1 MANIKNIFDKL
12 FKKKLDEDANKNGGK
27 SSSKSTASEEDA
39 GGGDQNFISN
49 IQDATQK
56 SEQKSENSSTKISEE
71 DGKKIDD
78 IIEILRKNNIKPLTN
93 QQRNLD
99 REEGGLE
106 HEEKENEISSIDELD
121 DRGDEI
127 IKMAESHPIN
137 NSTGKKSML
146 WNLKRKK
153 LQEQKIKEEIA
164 EISGDLKELKMQKNS
179 EQTGSEF
186 DSRKSQSTLTQKI
199 NALREDRND
208 FKNPSKIR

>member
-1 MANIKNIFDKL
+1 MANIKSVFDKL
-12 FKKKLDEDANKNGGK
+12 FKKKLDENTVPNADK
-27 SSSKSTASEEDA
+27 SSSGSVLSDE
-39 GGGDQNFISN
+39 GGDQNFISN

-56 SEQKSENSSTKISEE
+56 SEQKTENSSAKISEE

-78 IIEILRKNNIKPLTN
+78 IIDLLRKSNIRPMAN

-99 REEGGLE
+99 REEGGME
-106 HEEKENEISSIDELD
+106 HENKETESHTIDEWD
-121 DRGDEI
+121 TRGDEI

-137 NSTGKKSML
+137 KSTSKKSML

-153 LQEQKIKEEIA
+153 LQEKKIQEEIA
-164 EISGDLKELKMQKNS
+164 DVSKDLKQIKMQKS
-179 EQTGSEF
+179 PEQGGSEF
-186 DSRKSQSTLTQKI
+186 DSRSSQSTLTQRI

>member
-1 MANIKNIFDKL
+1 MANIKSVFNKL
-12 FKKKLDEDANKNGGK
+12 FKKKLDENAVSNADK
-27 SSSKSTASEEDA
+27 SSSGSVLSDE
-39 GGGDQNFISN
+39 GGDQNFISN

-56 SEQKSENSSTKISEE
+56 SENSSAKISEE

-78 IIEILRKNNIKPLTN
+78 IIDLLRKSNIRPMAN

-99 REEGGLE
+99 REEGGME
-106 HEEKENEISSIDELD
+106 HENKETESHTIDEWD
-121 DRGDEI
+121 ARGDEI

-137 NSTGKKSML
+137 KSTSKKSML

-153 LQEQKIKEEIA
+153 LQEKKIQEEIA
-164 EISGDLKELKMQKNS
+164 NVSKDLKQLKVQKNP
-179 EQTGSEF
+179 EQGGSEF
-186 DSRKSQSTLTQKI
+186 DSRRSQSTLTQRI

>member
-1 MANIKNIFDKL
+1 MANIKSVFDKL
-12 FKKKLDEDANKNGGK
+12 FKKKLDKNADE
-27 SSSKSTASEEDA
+27 SSSGNALSDE
-39 GGGDQNFISN
+39 GGDQNFISN
-49 IQDATQK
+49 IQDSTQK

-78 IIEILRKNNIKPLTN
+78 IIDLLRKSNIRPMAN

-99 REEGGLE
+99 REEGGME
-106 HEEKENEISSIDELD
+106 HENKETESHTIDEWD
-121 DRGDEI
+121 GRGDEI

-137 NSTGKKSML
+137 NSTSKKSML

-153 LQEQKIKEEIA
+153 LQEKKIKEEIA
-164 EISGDLKELKMQKNS
+164 EVSKDLKQIKMQKNP
-179 EQTGSEF
+179 EQGGLEF
-186 DSRKSQSTLTQKI
+186 DSRSSQSTLTQRI

>member
-1 MANIKNIFDKL
+1 MANIKSVFDKL
-12 FKKKLDEDANKNGGK
+12 FKKKLDENTVPNADK
-27 SSSKSTASEEDA
+27 SSSGSALSDE
-39 GGGDQNFISN
+39 GGDQNFISN
-49 IQDATQK
+49 IQDST
-56 SEQKSENSSTKISEE
+56 QKSENSSAKISEE

-78 IIEILRKNNIKPLTN
+78 IIDLLRKNNIRPMAN

-99 REEGGLE
+99 REEGGME
-106 HEEKENEISSIDELD
+106 HENKETESHTIDEWD
-121 DRGDEI
+121 ARGDEI

-153 LQEQKIKEEIA
+153 LQEKKIQEEIA
-164 EISGDLKELKMQKNS
+164 DVSKDLKQIKMQKNP
-179 EQTGSEF
+179 EQGGSEF
-186 DSRKSQSTLTQKI
+186 DSRSSQSSLTQRI

>member
-1 MANIKNIFDKL
+1 MANIKSVFDKL
-12 FKKKLDEDANKNGGK
+12 FKKKLDENAVPNADK
-27 SSSKSTASEEDA
+27 SSSGSILSDE
-39 GGGDQNFISN
+39 GGDQNFISN

-56 SEQKSENSSTKISEE
+56 SEQKSENSTAKISEE

-78 IIEILRKNNIKPLTN
+78 IIDLLRKSNIRPMAN

-99 REEGGLE
+99 REEGGME
-106 HEEKENEISSIDELD
+106 HENKETESHTIDEWD
-121 DRGDEI
+121 ARGDEI

-137 NSTGKKSML
+137 KSTSKKSML

-153 LQEQKIKEEIA
+153 LQEKKIKEEIA
-164 EISGDLKELKMQKNS
+164 DVSKDLKQIKMQKS
-179 EQTGSEF
+179 PEQGGSEF
-186 DSRKSQSTLTQKI
+186 DSRWSQSTLTQRI

>member
-1 MANIKNIFDKL
+1 MANIKSVFNKL
-12 FKKKLDEDANKNGGK
+12 FKKKLDENAVSNADK
-27 SSSKSTASEEDA
+27 SSSGSVLSDE
-39 GGGDQNFISN
+39 GGDQNFISN

-56 SEQKSENSSTKISEE
+56 SENSSAKISEE

-78 IIEILRKNNIKPLTN
+78 IIDLLRKNNIRPMAN

-99 REEGGLE
+99 REEGGME
-106 HEEKENEISSIDELD
+106 HENKETESHTIDEWD
-121 DRGDEI
+121 GRGDEI

-137 NSTGKKSML
+137 KSTSKKSML

-153 LQEQKIKEEIA
+153 LQEKKIKEEIA
-164 EISGDLKELKMQKNS
+164 EVSKDLKQIKMQKNP
-179 EQTGSEF
+179 EQGGSEF
-186 DSRKSQSTLTQKI
+186 DSRSSQSTLTQRI

>member
-1 MANIKNIFDKL
+1 MANIKSVFDKL
-12 FKKKLDEDANKNGGK
+12 FKKKLDENAVPNADK
-27 SSSKSTASEEDA
+27 SSSGSVLSDE
-39 GGGDQNFISN
+39 GGDQNFISN

-56 SEQKSENSSTKISEE
+56 SENSSAKISEE

-78 IIEILRKNNIKPLTN
+78 IIDLLRKSNIRPMAN

-99 REEGGLE
+99 REEGGME
-106 HEEKENEISSIDELD
+106 HENKETESHTIDEWD
-121 DRGDEI
+121 ARGDEI

-137 NSTGKKSML
+137 KSTSKKSML

-153 LQEQKIKEEIA
+153 LQEKKIKEEIA
-164 EISGDLKELKMQKNS
+164 EVSKDLKQIKMQKNP
-179 EQTGSEF
+179 EQGGSEF
-186 DSRKSQSTLTQKI
+186 DSRSSQSSLTQRI

>member
-12 FKKKLDEDANKNGGK
+12 FKKKLGEDANKNGGEL
-27 SSSKSTASEEDA
+27 SSGRTASEEDE

-106 HEEKENEISSIDELD
+106 SKEKENEISSIDELD

-164 EISGDLKELKMQKNS
+164 EISGDLKELKIQKNS

-208 FKNPSKIR
+208 FKDPSKIR

>member
-1 MANIKNIFDKL
+1 MANIKSVFDKL
-12 FKKKLDEDANKNGGK
+12 FKKKLDENTVPSADK
-27 SSSKSTASEEDA
+27 SSSGSILSDE
-39 GGGDQNFISN
+39 GGDQNFISN

-56 SEQKSENSSTKISEE
+56 SENSSAKISEE

-78 IIEILRKNNIKPLTN
+78 IIDLLRKNNIRPMAN

-99 REEGGLE
+99 REEGGME
-106 HEEKENEISSIDELD
+106 HENKETESHTIDEWD
-121 DRGDEI
+121 ARGDEI

-137 NSTGKKSML
+137 NSTSKKSML

-153 LQEQKIKEEIA
+153 LQEKKIKEEIA
-164 EISGDLKELKMQKNS
+164 DVSKDLKQIKMQKS
-179 EQTGSEF
+179 PEQGGSEF
-186 DSRKSQSTLTQKI
+186 DSRWSQSTLTQRI

>member
-1 MANIKNIFDKL
+1 MANIKSVFDKL
-12 FKKKLDEDANKNGGK
+12 FKKKLDENTVPNADK
-27 SSSKSTASEEDA
+27 SSSVSVLSDE
-39 GGGDQNFISN
+39 GGDQNFISN

-56 SEQKSENSSTKISEE
+56 SEQKSENSSAKISEE

-78 IIEILRKNNIKPLTN
+78 IIDLLRKNNIRPMAN

-99 REEGGLE
+99 REEGGME
-106 HEEKENEISSIDELD
+106 HENKETESHTIDEWD

-137 NSTGKKSML
+137 KSTSKKSML

-153 LQEQKIKEEIA
+153 LQEKKIKEEIA
-164 EISGDLKELKMQKNS
+164 DVSKDLKQIKMQKNP
-179 EQTGSEF
+179 EQGGSEF
-186 DSRKSQSTLTQKI
+186 DSRSSQSSLTQRI

>member
-12 FKKKLDEDANKNGGK
+12 FKKKLDEDANKDGSRSLTNK
-27 SSSKSTASEEDA
+27 ASSDED
-39 GGGDQNFISN
+39 GDQNFISN
-49 IQDATQK
+49 IQDSTQK
-56 SEQKSENSSTKISEE
+56 TENKSPDSTSKISEE

-78 IIEILRKNNIKPLTN
+78 IIELLRKNNIRPMAN

-99 REEGGLE
+99 REEGGM
-106 HEEKENEISSIDELD
+106 ENENKETESHTIDEWD

-137 NSTGKKSML
+137 KSSSKKSML

-153 LQEQKIKEEIA
+153 LQEKKIKEEIA
-164 EISGDLKELKMQKNS
+164 DVSKDLKQIKMQKNS
-179 EQTGSEF
+179 EQTSGSEF
-186 DSRKSQSTLTQKI
+186 DSRRSQSTLTQRI

>member
-1 MANIKNIFDKL
+1 MANIKSVFDKL
-12 FKKKLDEDANKNGGK
+12 FKKKLDENAVPNADK
-27 SSSKSTASEEDA
+27 SSSGSVSSDE
-39 GGGDQNFISN
+39 GGDQNFISN

-56 SEQKSENSSTKISEE
+56 SENSSAKISEE

-78 IIEILRKNNIKPLTN
+78 IIDLLRKNNIRPMAN

-99 REEGGLE
+99 REEGGME
-106 HEEKENEISSIDELD
+106 HENKETETHTIDEWD
-121 DRGDEI
+121 DRGEEI

-137 NSTGKKSML
+137 NSTSKKSML

-153 LQEQKIKEEIA
+153 LQEKKIKEEIA
-164 EISGDLKELKMQKNS
+164 DVSKDLKQIKMQKS
-179 EQTGSEF
+179 PEQGGSEF
-186 DSRKSQSTLTQKI
+186 DSRRSQSTLTQRI

>member
-12 FKKKLDEDANKNGGK
+12 FKKKFDEDEDESGDE
-27 SSSKSTASEEDA
+27 SSSGDNSGDED
-39 GGGDQNFISN
+39 GDQNFISN
-49 IQDATQK
+49 IQDSTQK
-56 SEQKSENSSTKISEE
+56 SENKSPKSTSKISEE

-78 IIEILRKNNIKPLTN
+78 IIELLRKNNIRPMAN

-99 REEGGLE
+99 REEGGME
-106 HEEKENEISSIDELD
+106 HENKETESHTIDEWD

-137 NSTGKKSML
+137 KSSSKKSML

-153 LQEQKIKEEIA
+153 LQEKKIKEEIA
-164 EISGDLKELKMQKNS
+164 DVSKDLKQIKMQKNP
-179 EQTGSEF
+179 EQNGGSEF
-186 DSRKSQSTLTQKI
+186 DSRRSQSSLTQRI

>member
-12 FKKKLDEDANKNGGK
+12 LKKKLDKNANGSDDK
-27 SSSKSTASEEDA
+27 SSSGNDSVDE
-39 GGGDQNFISN
+39 GGDQNFISN
-49 IQDATQK
+49 IQDSTQK
-56 SEQKSENSSTKISEE
+56 SENKSPESTSKISEE

-78 IIEILRKNNIKPLTN
+78 IIDLLRKNNIRPMAN

-99 REEGGLE
+99 REEGGME
-106 HEEKENEISSIDELD
+106 HENKETEIHSIDEWD
-121 DRGDEI
+121 DRGEEI

-137 NSTGKKSML
+137 NSSGKKSML

-153 LQEQKIKEEIA
+153 LQEKKIKEEIA
-164 EISGDLKELKMQKNS
+164 DVSKDLKQIKMQKNS
-179 EQTGSEF
+179 EQKGGSEF
-186 DSRKSQSTLTQKI
+186 DSRRSQSTLTQRI

>member
-1 MANIKNIFDKL
+1 MANIKSVFDKL
-12 FKKKLDEDANKNGGK
+12 FKKKLDEDAVPSADK
-27 SSSKSTASEEDA
+27 SSSGSALSDE
-39 GGGDQNFISN
+39 GGDQNFISN
-49 IQDATQK
+49 IQDSTQK

-78 IIEILRKNNIKPLTN
+78 IIDLLRKSNIRPMAN

-99 REEGGLE
+99 REEGGME
-106 HEEKENEISSIDELD
+106 HENKETESHTIDEWD
-121 DRGDEI
+121 GRGDEI

-137 NSTGKKSML
+137 NSTSKKSML

-153 LQEQKIKEEIA
+153 LQEKKIKEEIA
-164 EISGDLKELKMQKNS
+164 EVSKDLKQIKMQKNP
-179 EQTGSEF
+179 EQGGLEF
-186 DSRKSQSTLTQKI
+186 DSRSSQSTLTQRI

>member
-12 FKKKLDEDANKNGGK
+12 FKKKLDEEANKNGGV
-27 SSSKSTASEEDA
+27 SSSVSTSSEENA

-78 IIEILRKNNIKPLTN
+78 IIEILRKNNIRPMTN

-106 HEEKENEISSIDELD
+106 HENKETESYTIDEWD
-121 DRGDEI
+121 GRGEEI

-153 LQEQKIKEEIA
+153 LQEKKIKEEIA
-164 EISGDLKELKMQKNS
+164 EVSGDLKELKMQKNS

>member
-1 MANIKNIFDKL
+1 MANIKSVFDKL
-12 FKKKLDEDANKNGGK
+12 FKKKLDENAVSNADK
-27 SSSKSTASEEDA
+27 SSSGSISDEE
-39 GGGDQNFISN
+39 GGDQNFISN

-56 SEQKSENSSTKISEE
+56 SENSSAKISEE

-78 IIEILRKNNIKPLTN
+78 IIDLLRKSNIRPMAN

-99 REEGGLE
+99 REEGGME
-106 HEEKENEISSIDELD
+106 HENKETESHTIDEWD
-121 DRGDEI
+121 ARGDEI

-137 NSTGKKSML
+137 KSTSKKSML

-153 LQEQKIKEEIA
+153 LQEKKIQEEIA
-164 EISGDLKELKMQKNS
+164 EVSKDLKQIKMQKNP
-179 EQTGSEF
+179 EQGGSEF
-186 DSRKSQSTLTQKI
+186 DSRRSQSTLTQRI